1 MEPIR
6 DDHALRYLFAGL
18 VEHTFCAE
26 VGMCNPTLTDYVA
39 DLLVDFTHIDRLN
52 AIRNAQG
59 KRLDQ
64 IATMLAV
71 TSDDTPTTPS
81 DRDKKMYRHIGD
93 YTLFWAGLYP
103 EQIRRTEQQRS
114 DVLLD
119 YVRQGKRSYAIASEL
134 SDDNSDPPARLFR
147 DLSDDFEYCL
157 YGLGLLRKGWRTDH
171 PGQAAGGDIIL

>member
-6 DDHALRYLFAGL
+6 DDHALRHLFAGL

-26 VGMCNPTLTDYVA
+26 VGMCNPTLTDYVTG
-39 DLLVDFTHIDRLN
+39 LLVDFTHIDRLN
-52 AIRNAQG
+52 AVRNAQG

-64 IATMLAV
+64 IAAMLAIA
-71 TSDDTPTTPS
+71 SEDAPAS
-81 DRDKKMYRHIGD
+81 RSERDQIMYRRIGD

-103 EQIRRTEQQRS
+103 EQIRRSRRQRS

-119 YVRQGKRSYAIASEL
+119 YVTQGKRSYAIASEL
-134 SDDNSDPPARLFR
+134 SDDDSEPPARLFR

-157 YGLGLLRKGWRTDH
+157 YGLGLLRKGWRTEG
-171 PGQAAGGDIIL
+171 PGNNPGGELIF